1 MVTIESTP
9 AMAAKVY
16 ATMERNLKVVRRRL
30 GKPLTLADKVM
41 LGHLDDPEKQDLEPG
56 KSYLFLRP
64 DRVVFQDVL
73 GQTGLLQF
81 MQTRRAKV
89 AVPTSIHCDHLIQAR
104 VEGGQDLR
112 ESLAENTEV
121 YDFLRSA
128 AARFGAGFWGPG
140 AGIIHQVV
148 LENYAFPGELI
159 IGTDSHTPNAGG
171 LGACSV
177 GVGGADAVE
186 TIAGLPW
193 EVLYPKHIAVYLTG
207 KMSGWTSPKDV
218 ILYVAGA
225 LTVSGGTNA
234 IVEYIGP
241 GARSISATGKAT
253 ITNMGAELG
262 ATTSMFPAD
271 DRMFTYLRATAR
283 GDLVPLIEKYQ
294 HLLEPD
300 PEVEA
305 NPEKYYDRVV
315 RLDLS
320 TLEPHVVGPHSPDRA
335 RPISRLAAE
344 VADASNGFPDKI
356 STALIGSCTNSSY
369 EDMSRS
375 ADVAEQAKA
384 HGIKSAVPYLVT
396 PGSEQVRATIE
407 RDGQMQSLLDI
418 NGTVL
423 ANACG
428 PCIGQWRRAKEVSA
442 VPNTIVTS
450 YNRNFPMR
458 NDGQPTTMNFIASP
472 EIVTALALAGRLS
485 FNPLTDTLTGADGQP
500 FRLDPPKL
508 APEVPARNF
517 DRGHATYVAPPA
529 DGSRVELKVNPDST
543 RIQLMKPWPAW
554 DGKDCT
560 DMPVLMKTKGKTTT
574 DHISPAGPW
583 LRYRGHLDK
592 FSDNMF
598 MGATNAYTGEAGKGK
613 NVLTGETGQPIANSA
628 RYYKSKGIKWVV
640 VGDSNYGEGSSREHA
655 ALSPRLLGGAAVIV
669 RSFARIHESNLKK
682 QGLLALTFQSPA
694 DYDRIREDDRISL
707 VGLKNL
713 ATGKPV
719 ECRVQHADG
728 STETLRLNH
737 SFSGPQLEW
746 FRKGSAL
753 NLFHGGAPAPAKKR
767 SAARSSA
774 AGKAKKPAAKK
785 RSKTVTRKATPAR
798 KPAAKKRSKTVSR
811 KTSQARKPA
820 AAKKRARAGAR
831 KTSRARKPVAA
842 KRRERR

>member
-1 MVTIESTP
+1 MTTIESTP
-9 AMAAKVY
+9 AMVSKVY
-16 ATMERNLKVVRRRL
+16 ATMAKNLKVVRRRL
-30 GKPLTLADKVM
+30 NKPLTLADKVL
-41 LGHLDDPEKQDLEPG
+41 LGHLDDPEHQDMVPG

-81 MQTRRAKV
+81 MQTRRDRV
-89 AVPTSIHCDHLIQAR
+89 AVPATIHCDHLIQAR
-104 VEGGQDLR
+104 VEGERDLR
-112 ESLAENTEV
+112 ESLLENNEI
-121 YDFLRSA
+121 YGFLRTA
-128 AARFGAGFWGPG
+128 AARYGLGFWGPG

-148 LENYAFPGELI
+148 LENYAFPGSLL

-171 LGACSV
+171 LGACAV

-207 KMSGWTSPKDV
+207 KMSGWTAPKDV
-218 ILYVAGA
+218 ILYVAGQ

-241 GARSISATGKAT
+241 GARTISATGKAT

-271 DRMFTYLRATAR
+271 EHMAKYLRATGRAA
-283 GDLVPLIEKYQ
+283 LVPLMEKNLA
-294 HLLEPD
+294 LLAPD

-305 NPEKYYDRVV
+305 SPEQYYDRVV

-320 TLEPHVVGPHSPDRA
+320 KLEPHVVGPHSPDRA
-335 RPISRLAAE
+335 RPISKLAAE
-344 VADASNGFPDKI
+344 VRDPANKFLDSI
-356 STALIGSCTNSSY
+356 SSTLIGSCTNSSY

-384 HGIKSAVPYLVT
+384 RGVKAAVPFLVT

-407 RDGQMQSLLDI
+407 RDGQMKSLKDI

-428 PCIGQWRRAKEVSA
+428 PCIGQWRRAKEVST

-450 YNRNFPMR
+450 YNRNFPAR
-458 NDGQPTTMNFIASP
+458 NDGSASTMNFIASP
-472 EIVTALALAGRLS
+472 EIVTAFALAGKLS
-485 FNPLTDTLTGADGQP
+485 FNPLSDTLTGTDGRP
-500 FRLDPPKL
+500 FKLNPPRV
-508 APEVPARNF
+508 APEVPAKNF
-517 DRGHATYVAPPA
+517 DRGNANYVAPPK
-529 DGSRVELKVNPDST
+529 DGSRVELKVDPRSE
-543 RIQLMKPWPAW
+543 RLQLMQPWPAW
-554 DGKDCT
+554 DGKDFL
-560 DMPVLMKTKGKTTT
+560 DMPVLLKAKGKTTT

-592 FSDNMF
+592 FSDNMC
-598 MGATNAYTGEAGKGK
+598 MGAINAYTGEAGKVK
-613 NVLTGETGQPIANSA
+613 NVLTGAAGEMVSKVA
-628 RYYKSKGIKWVV
+628 RDYKAKGVKWVI

-655 ALSPRLLGGAAVIV
+655 ALSPRLLGGVAVIV

-694 DYDRIREDDRISL
+694 DYDRIREDDRLSL
-707 VGLKNL
+707 VGLNAL
-713 ATGKPV
+713 APGKPV
-719 ECRVQHADG
+719 ECRVKRGDG
-728 STETLRLNH
+728 TSETLKLNH
-737 SFSGPQLEW
+737 TFSAAQLEW

-753 NLFHGGAPAPAKKR
+753 NLFHGGARAPATKAKAAPARRKPAKKR
-767 SAARSSA
+767 AATNKNR
-774 AGKAKKPAAKK
+774 GKRA
-785 RSKTVTRKATPAR
+785 
-798 KPAAKKRSKTVSR
+798 SR
-811 KTSQARKPA
+811 K
-820 AAKKRARAGAR
+820 
-831 KTSRARKPVAA
+831 
-842 KRRERR
+842 